1 MCSEIYY
8 TGVSPR
14 YQPDPVVPK
23 TTARIV
29 FLLTVSGT
37 LFQVHMSIAFGVLA
51 QKKHLVVSRQKLS
64 VVCRSGH

>member
-29 FLLTVSGT
+29 FLLTVSGKIISGT
-37 LFQVHMSIAFGVLA
+37 YEHSFWGSCP
-51 QKKHLVVSRQKLS
+51 KKHLAVGCQ
-64 VVCRSGH
+64 